1 MDSSNIKS
9 LSMQANYSNTNDMF
23 SETGS
28 YPLENLSKENRWGKL
43 AGALDLRHIEEEYN
57 KRLSNQVRGACNNAA
72 YFIAKKLK
80 KFMMGLLCLLLGNRL
95 RLQQFTITLILAAI
109 LGNHVK
115 SEDNDE

>member
-72 YFIAKKLK
+72 YFIARKLK
-80 KFMMGLLCLLLGNRL
+80 KFMMGLLCLLWGKRL
-95 RLQQFTITLILAAI
+95 RLQQIYNTI
-109 LGNHVK
+109 
-115 SEDNDE
+115 

>member
-1 MDSSNIKS
+1 
-9 LSMQANYSNTNDMF
+9 MQANYSNTNDMF
-23 SETGS
+23 SGAGS

-80 KFMMGLLCLLLGNRL
+80 KFMMGLLCLLLENRL

-115 SEDNDE
+115 SEENDE

>member
-1 MDSSNIKS
+1 
-9 LSMQANYSNTNDMF
+9 MQANYSNTNDMF
-23 SETGS
+23 SGAGS

-115 SEDNDE
+115 SEENDE

>member
-1 MDSSNIKS
+1 
-9 LSMQANYSNTNDMF
+9 MQANYSNTNDMF

-72 YFIAKKLK
+72 YFIARKLK
-80 KFMMGLLCLLLGNRL
+80 KFMMGLLCLLWGKRL
-95 RLQQFTITLILAAI
+95 RLQQIYNTI
-109 LGNHVK
+109 
-115 SEDNDE
+115 